1 MAILETDV
9 LDTNGHDISIAE
21 LRIKL
26 FEARDQ
32 TTAMLEQRGET
43 ALAESVRIA
52 TVSEFI
58 TTIPTGVVLP
68 TCLIYFGALS
78 ANERL
83 PVLYLEAAWVRLV
96 SSDEIAQVIYLWVHH
111 QPIPNA

>member
-1 MAILETDV
+1 MASLET
-9 LDTNGHDISIAE
+9 NGRDIDIAK

-32 TTAMLEQRGET
+32 AAAMLEQRGET
-43 ALAESVRIA
+43 MLAESVRIA

-58 TTIPTGVVLP
+58 TTIPTGLELP

-78 ANERL
+78 ADERL
-83 PVLYLEAAWVRLV
+83 PILYLEAAWVHLV
-96 SSDEIAQVIYLWVHH
+96 SSDEIAQVIFSWVHH
-111 QPIPNA
+111 QPIPNG